1 MPLFFKAK
9 SQIINMSLEL
19 KNVEKKVGIETHI
32 YSTNLKL
39 EKNTI
44 NVPDYPKL
52 AQLWWQHIGEV
63 NSGTFTPQETMDRLA
78 DEMDLVTVSYT
89 HLTLPTNRE
98 V

>member
-9 SQIINMSLEL
+9 LQITNMSLEL

-44 NVPDYPKL
+44 NVLLGLKKGGNKCPLLNLD
-52 AQLWWQHIGEV
+52 
-63 NSGTFTPQETMDRLA
+63 
-78 DEMDLVTVSYT
+78 
-89 HLTLPTNRE
+89 
-98 V
+98 